1 MTEPLAAVTSIL
13 VLATVAEALVE
24 HLFAPIVDARA
35 EGETIPPSGWDWRPI
50 VLRYTSLFLSVLLA
64 ITYRADLLLLL
75 NLTPPWPWVGW
86 VITGLLIGRG
96 SNFIHDFATRWLT
109 RSPLD

>member
-1 MTEPLAAVTSIL
+1 MPPAG
-13 VLATVAEALVE
+13 ALNW
-24 HLFAPIVDARA
+24 RA
-35 EGETIPPSGWDWRPI
+35 LT
-50 VLRYTSLFLSVLLA
+50 LRYTSLVLSVLLT

-96 SNFIHDFATRWLT
+96 SNFVHDFVSRWMEQA
-109 RSPLD
+109 

>member
-1 MTEPLAAVTSIL
+1 MQTEPLTAITGIL
-13 VLATVAEALVE
+13 ALATIAEALVE
-24 HLFAPIVDARA
+24 HLFAPIVDARS
-35 EGETIPPSGWDWRPI
+35 EGEPPPAGALNWRAI

-96 SNFIHDFATRWLT
+96 SNFIHDFASRWLT
-109 RSPLD
+109 YEPA

>member
-1 MTEPLAAVTSIL
+1 MPNEPLTAITAIL
-13 VLATVAEALVE
+13 ALATIAEALVE

-35 EGETIPPSGWDWRPI
+35 ETEPVDAWNWRPI

-96 SNFIHDFATRWLT
+96 SNFIHDFASRWLT
-109 RSPLD
+109 YEPA

>member
-24 HLFAPIVDARA
+24 HLFAPLIGARDDD
-35 EGETIPPSGWDWRPI
+35 EITPPSRWDWRPL
-50 VLRYTSLFLSVLLA
+50 VMRYTSVFLSVLLT

-75 NLTPPWPWVGW
+75 NLSPPWPWVGW

-96 SNFIHDFATRWLT
+96 SNFIHDFASRWLT
-109 RSPLD
+109 RPTLD

>member
-24 HLFAPIVDARA
+24 HLFAPIIDARGDD
-35 EGETIPPSGWDWRPI
+35 EIIPPSAWDWRAI
-50 VLRYTSLFLSVLLA
+50 TLRYTSVLLSVLLT
-64 ITYRADLLLLL
+64 ITYQADILLLL
-75 NLTPPWPWVGW
+75 NLSPPWPWVGW

>member
-24 HLFAPIVDARA
+24 HLVAPIVDGR
-35 EGETIPPSGWDWRPI
+35 TDDNPTPPDVWDWRPL
-50 VLRYTSLFLSVLLA
+50 VLRYTAAFLSVLLT
-64 ITYRADLLLLL
+64 ITYRADILLLLHL
-75 NLTPPWPWVGW
+75 SPPWPWVGW

-96 SNFIHDFATRWLT
+96 SNFVHDFATRWLKQA
-109 RSPLD
+109 